1 MTKLRNLLALTAAS
15 VFLLGAFTGCK
26 KNSESPSPEP
36 EAKTL
41 ESIILEVSPAAL
53 KVGDKAGLK
62 VTATYSDKTTS
73 DVSEKAV
80 ITPSDTSV
88 ASVQG
93 TTLTAL
99 KEGSVNVVASYK
111 EGEKTVS
118 SPSVSVEVS
127 NTPEPAVKTLVTVL
141 LQTSPSPMNLL
152 VNATATLAATAE
164 YSDGTTADVS
174 DKATFTSSDTSVATI
189 QGKTLTAVKA
199 GTSKIT
205 ATYKE
210 GEIEKTS
217 GESTVTVSNSE
228 AEQPVFTLESI
239 EAGGDFTLTVG
250 ETKDIT
256 VTAKYKKKVGEV
268 VTDESVT
275 VTSDAT
281 FHSSVL
287 SVAEFDGTY
296 KNRLKALS
304 AGSTVITVNYEDGEK
319 RHASTTI
326 TVTVK
331 EAEKPATLESISI
344 EFGKDLSV
352 LSFGETTD
360 LSIWAKYSNTYEK
373 DVSAGTTVSSS
384 DEKVVKVSGRTLEGV
399 GIGEA
404 TITARYSEKGVE
416 KTADIKVTVNGKKI
430 NVAVPDW
437 TWNDGTKVFVWGWN
451 ENSKSEDKDG
461 SWVEA
466 SGAGEK
472 STTVTFPAKNV
483 WTGFLLARCQKD
495 TTEPNWDMRGNDP
508 GRIYNKSSDVNI
520 ENDKTDYTL
529 NEIPDYTPPITLKVT
544 LDNTLEDGKSIYFT
558 GTFEE
563 AKDSSKTTWKT
574 SVKGSPSSDR
584 KTWSCKLTKSDSD
597 VPFEWKAIKGDT
609 VSEDT
614 VVTGNING
622 NWQSDPN
629 NKYEEVKDSS
639 GTITSI
645 TGDSVNN
652 PKWGGPCKHWWKQLE
667 QNPFLKTSHFRK
679 FQLSENGLSARGRVH
694 NCQASFRIRLVIKC
708 VCGVQGRV

>member
-15 VFLLGAFTGCK
+15 VFLLGVFTGCK

-41 ESIILEVSPAAL
+41 ESIRLEVSPAAL

-495 TTEPNWDMRGNDP
+495 TTEPNWDIKDRKSNDP
-508 GRIYNKSSDVNI
+508 GRIYNKTKDVKI
-520 ENDKTDYTL
+520 AGDKTEYSLTDSDFSDYPL
-529 NEIPDYTPPITLKVT
+529 VTLKVELT
-544 LDNTLEDGKSIYFT
+544 SDLESGKSIYFT
-558 GTFEE
+558 GDFEE
-563 AKDSSKTTWKT
+563 AKDSSGTSWKT
-574 SVKGSPSSDR
+574 AVKSS
-584 KTWSCKLTKSDSD
+584 SSHKSDGKTIWSVD
-597 VPFEWKAIKGDT
+597 VTIPRNSNSFKWKAIKGNS

-614 VVTGNING
+614 VVTDNIVNRQ
-622 NWQSDPN
+622 WQKPSGVN

-652 PKWGGPCKHWWKQLE
+652 PEWEDPENTGGS
-667 QNPFLKTSHFRK
+667 N
-679 FQLSENGLSARGRVH
+679 
-694 NCQASFRIRLVIKC
+694 
-708 VCGVQGRV
+708 

>member
-88 ASVQG
+88 ASVEG

-99 KEGSVNVVASYK
+99 KEGSVNVIASYK

-217 GESTVTVSNSE
+217 GESTVTVSENESKMP
-228 AEQPVFTLESI
+228 QFTLKSI
-239 EAGGDFTLTVG
+239 EVGGNFTLTAG
-250 ETKDIT
+250 EEKDIT
-256 VTAKYKKKVGEV
+256 VTAKYDKKVGEV

-304 AGSTVITVNYEDGEK
+304 AGSTVITVNYEDGSK
-319 RHASTTI
+319 QYASTTI

-344 EFGKDLSV
+344 EFGKELSV

-360 LSIWAKYSNTYEK
+360 LIILAKYSDSYEK
-373 DVSAGTTVSSS
+373 YVSADTTVSSS

-404 TITARYSEKGVE
+404 TITARYSEEGVE
-416 KTADIKVTVNGKKI
+416 KTADIKVTVSGKKI

-437 TWNDGTKVFVWGWN
+437 TWSDGTKVFVWGWN

-483 WTGFLLARCQKD
+483 WTGFLLARCQKG
-495 TTEPNWDMRGNDP
+495 TTEPNWDMRVNDP

-529 NEIPDYTPPITLKVT
+529 DEIPDYTP
-544 LDNTLEDGKSIYFT
+544 
-558 GTFEE
+558 
-563 AKDSSKTTWKT
+563 
-574 SVKGSPSSDR
+574 R
-584 KTWSCKLTKSDSD
+584 
-597 VPFEWKAIKGDT
+597 
-609 VSEDT
+609 
-614 VVTGNING
+614 
-622 NWQSDPN
+622 
-629 NKYEEVKDSS
+629 
-639 GTITSI
+639 
-645 TGDSVNN
+645 
-652 PKWGGPCKHWWKQLE
+652 
-667 QNPFLKTSHFRK
+667 
-679 FQLSENGLSARGRVH
+679 
-694 NCQASFRIRLVIKC
+694 
-708 VCGVQGRV
+708 